1 MELTETEKKIMN
13 DRYEIATGTFGD
25 YLKENG
31 LNLSGC
37 QHTNSPRISE

>member
-13 DRYEIATGTFGD
+13 VNEIDTETFGD